1 MYKGDSGPLDLLSDC
16 RGRKELEDVCTLLV
30 QMDTADH
37 FPTQRGPRENVVS
50 AQVDTEGRIW
60 SVQGLRLEA
69 DRASGVARSR
79 PQDLPPPSGRRWT
92 ERKQMQYL
100 KTGCLLVSCLQVAIE
115 KLLKQADQTPVE

>member
-1 MYKGDSGPLDLLSDC
+1 
-16 RGRKELEDVCTLLV
+16 
-30 QMDTADH
+30 MDTADR

-79 PQDLPPPSGRRWT
+79 PQDLPPPPGRRWT
-92 ERKQMQYL
+92 EKEADAVLKDRLLASELLPSGYRK
-100 KTGCLLVSCLQVAIE
+100 
-115 KLLKQADQTPVE
+115 TPETSRSNPNGVTQKVKNMEAQELHAPTRCYIVCR